1 MTGLFILAEIDL
13 SVASIGNSKRSVEI
27 SKFDY
32 NPAIK
37 IVFASLHLAELVAT
51 TKI

>member
-1 MTGLFILAEIDL
+1 MTGLFIPAKIDL
-13 SVASIGNSKRSVEI
+13 SVASIGNSKRSLEI

-37 IVFASLHLAELVAT
+37 IVFASLHQAKLVAK
-51 TKI
+51 TKT